1 MRTNSEVSKRIRR
14 WFLVAISASAL
25 AAFLLPGAASRAQ
38 APAPAPAPATGDAK
52 AGATVFMT
60 VGCYTCHGTVGQ
72 GGVGPRLA
80 PNPLPMAAFANF
92 VRNGTPGWSLLGGM
106 PAFSTAVLS
115 EKDLVN
121 LRAYLA
127 SVPAPPPPKDIPLLN
142 P

>member
-1 MRTNSEVSKRIRR
+1 MRTNSETSKRIRR

-25 AAFLLPGAASRAQ
+25 AAFLLQGAASRAQ
-38 APAPAPAPATGDAK
+38 APAPATGDAK

-127 SVPAPPPPKDIPLLN
+127 SVPAPRPPKDIPLLN

>member
-1 MRTNSEVSKRIRR
+1 MRTNSEASKRVRR

-38 APAPAPAPATGDAK
+38 APAPAPATGDAK

-115 EKDLVN
+115 EKDLAN

-127 SVPAPPPPKDIPLLN
+127 SVPAPRPPKDIPLLN

>member
-1 MRTNSEVSKRIRR
+1 MRTNSEASKRVRR
-14 WFLVAISASAL
+14 WCLVAISASAL
-25 AAFLLPGAASRAQ
+25 AAFLLQGAASRAQ
-38 APAPAPAPATGDAK
+38 APVPAPTTGDAK
-52 AGATVFMT
+52 TGASVFMT

>member
-1 MRTNSEVSKRIRR
+1 MRTNSEASKRIRR
-14 WFLVAISASAL
+14 WFLVAVSASAL
-25 AAFLLPGAASRAQ
+25 AAFLLQSAASRAQ

-92 VRNGTPGWSLLGGM
+92 VRNGTPAGL
-106 PAFSTAVLS
+106 FSAVCPRSRRRSFLTRTWPTC
-115 EKDLVN
+115 ELI
-121 LRAYLA
+121 LRAFPRLDPRRT
-127 SVPAPPPPKDIPLLN
+127 SRC
-142 P
+142 

>member
-1 MRTNSEVSKRIRR
+1 MRTNSEASKRIRR

-25 AAFLLPGAASRAQ
+25 AAFLLQGAASHAQ
-38 APAPAPAPATGDAK
+38 APAPATGDAK
-52 AGATVFMT
+52 AGASVFMT

-115 EKDLVN
+115 EKDLAN

>member
-1 MRTNSEVSKRIRR
+1 MRTNSEASKRIRR

-25 AAFLLPGAASRAQ
+25 AAFLLQGATSHAQAQ
-38 APAPAPAPATGDAK
+38 APAPAPGDAK

-115 EKDLVN
+115 EKDLAN

>member
-14 WFLVAISASAL
+14 CFLAAISASAL

-38 APAPAPAPATGDAK
+38 APAPAPATGDAK

-92 VRNGTPGWSLLGGM
+92 VRNGTPGRSLLGGI

-115 EKDLVN
+115 EKDLAN